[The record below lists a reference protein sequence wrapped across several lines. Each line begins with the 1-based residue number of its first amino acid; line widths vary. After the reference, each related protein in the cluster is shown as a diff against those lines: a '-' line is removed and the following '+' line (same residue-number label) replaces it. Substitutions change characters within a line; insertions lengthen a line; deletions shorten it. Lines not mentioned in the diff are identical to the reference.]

1 VTGTDGRQRRLLDS
15 LYRYDRDYP
24 GKESWIM
31 DLPGT
36 WQNPG
41 VEDLWRSTLRELDR
55 RGLIKLFEAKSFE
68 NTKVMITDAGRADV
82 ESLGLRRLDPVQRN
96 SAARDAVVRF
106 LHVAPGHQG
115 RDLRALLESRFGR
128 FEGDMFNQSDIRQA
142 TAYLAQKGMADVD
155 EMDEGPR
162 WTPRLT
168 DRGVDC
174 AERFGGSVADYLSHN
189 EGKAGTTTVNFHGP
203 VTGSNVAWS
212 SREIT
217 QAATTSTGLAGDEL
231 AALIGAIRQALPV
244 LGLTEDESTRLR
256 GQLEVA
262 EGELE
267 SDEPDAGAVKSVLKR
282 VVGKIEDIATTSLGA
297 LLTAYAKHLMEKAGI
312 PLA

>member
-1 VTGTDGRQRRLLDS
+1 MSETDRRQRRLMDS
-15 LYRYDRDYP
+15 LYYYDRDHP

-31 DLPGT
+31 DLSGT
-36 WQNPG
+36 WQEP
-41 VEDLWRSTLRELDR
+41 VLEDLWRKTLLELDGL
-55 RGLIKLFEAKSFE
+55 GLIKLFEAKSFE
-68 NTKVMITDAGRADV
+68 NIKVMITDAGRADV
-82 ESLGLRRLDPVQRN
+82 ESRGLRRLDPVQRN
-96 SAARDAVVRF
+96 SAARDAIVRF
-106 LHVAPGHQG
+106 LHVAPDHQG
-115 RDLRALLESRFGR
+115 RELRSLLDSRFGR
-128 FEGDMFNQSDIRQA
+128 FEGDLFTRSDIRQA
-142 TAYLAQKGMADVD
+142 TAYLAQKRMADVD
-155 EMDEGPR
+155 ETDEGPW

-174 AERFGGSVADYLSHN
+174 AEQFGGSVAAYLSHN
-189 EGKAGTTTVNFHGP
+189 EGKAGNTTVNFHGP

-231 AALIGAIRQALPV
+231 AALMAAIRQALPV
-244 LGLTEDESTRLR
+244 LGLTEDESARLR

-267 SDEPDAGAVKSVLKR
+267 SDEPDAGVVKSVLKR
-282 VVGKIEDIATTSLGA
+282 VLGRIGDVGTTSLGV
-297 LLTAYAKHLMEKAGI
+297 LLTAHGTYLMEKAGI

>member
-1 VTGTDGRQRRLLDS
+1 
-15 LYRYDRDYP
+15 
-24 GKESWIM
+24 M
-31 DLPGT
+31 
-36 WQNPG
+36 
-41 VEDLWRSTLRELDR
+41 
-55 RGLIKLFEAKSFE
+55 IKLFEATSFE
-68 NTKVMITDAGRADV
+68 NTRVMITDAGRVDV
-82 ESLGLRRLDPVQRN
+82 ESHGLRRLDPVQRN

-115 RDLRALLESRFGR
+115 RDFHSLLESRFGQ
-128 FEGDMFNQSDIRQA
+128 FEGDLFTPDDIRRA
-142 TAYLAQKGMADVD
+142 TAYLAQKRMADVD
-155 EMDEGPR
+155 EIDEWHW

-168 DRGVDC
+168 DLGIDC
-174 AERFGGSVADYLSHN
+174 AEHFGGSVADYLSHN
-189 EGKAGTTTVNFHGP
+189 EGKVANMTVNFHGP

-217 QAATTSTGLAGDEL
+217 QAVRASTGLAGDEL
-231 AALIGAIRQALPV
+231 AALIGAIKQALPV

-267 SDEPDAGAVKSVLKR
+267 SEEPDAGAIKSVLKR
-282 VVGKIEDIATTSLGA
+282 VVTKIDDVATTSLGV
-297 LLTAYAKHLMEKAGI
+297 LLTAYAKHLMEKAGV